1 MGEWPS
7 GQRQLTV
14 NQPGYPYS
22 GSNPLSPTNNTNEV
36 FMTVFVFAMKTSFFM
51 ASIEQAASAHLRTKR
66 DEVFTDL
73 NLQTR
78 IMRGIITMYN
88 FSFFLY

>member
-36 FMTVFVFAMKTSFFM
+36 FMTVFVFAMKTSFFE
-51 ASIEQAASAHLRTKR
+51 ASIEPTVGAHLHTKR
-66 DEVFTDL
+66 DALFAD
-73 NLQTR
+73 
-78 IMRGIITMYN
+78 
-88 FSFFLY
+88 